1 MLERGEREGQQLDN
15 YRLVRLL
22 GAGGFGQVYLGEH
35 IYRKTR
41 VAIKILPQLAQDD
54 LQGFLTEARTF
65 RLKHPNIVQ
74 VLDFG
79 VEKRTPFVVMEYA
92 PNGTL
97 RQRHPKGTRV
107 PLPTIVLYVRQVASA
122 LQYAHDERLV
132 HRDVKPE
139 NMLIGTH
146 NEILLSDFGI
156 ATIAHGTDSQ
166 KADVMAGTVPYMAP
180 EQIQAHPRP
189 ASDQYSLAV
198 VVYEWLCGDRPFHGT
213 YIEMAL
219 KHATVNPPPL
229 REKVPTIPP
238 DVEHIVMTA
247 LAKEPKRRFGSVQ
260 AFATALEQA
269 SQSRQ
274 IDPATSQ
281 AVLIPSDHQR
291 LQPTVVDASQSQ
303 AQLSTF
309 AAYPSS
315 SPSRPVMPAPPLISS
330 KTAWSSRAKANWR
343 TLLLIGLTL
352 LVIASGVG
360 LSSVIHTTQVATANA
375 NATATTIAS
384 NATGT
389 AAIRIAAVTAT
400 SQARAY
406 AMATTS
412 TIAANA
418 TATASVIAAN
428 PDPYGT
434 GGTLAL
440 YDPLRDNTLGYD
452 WDSNSACSFQGEAYH
467 AIQLDPASGTNACIA
482 HSTDYGNFAYE
493 VQMTIISGDAGGII
507 FRGEN
512 TTFSNYYFA
521 VTHNGFYALLLCQN
535 GKCKALVP
543 ITGSSAIH
551 QGQSKTNIIA
561 VGAQGS
567 TITLYVNGQ
576 LITSV
581 TDSTFSHGQIGVAA
595 VPFGTNAHP
604 TTVAYS
610 NAKVWTF

>member
-281 AVLIPSDHQR
+281 SVLIPSDHQR

-360 LSSVIHTTQVATANA
+360 LSSVIHTTQVATAN
-375 NATATTIAS
+375 
-384 NATGT
+384 
-389 AAIRIAAVTAT
+389 
-400 SQARAY
+400 
-406 AMATTS
+406 
-412 TIAANA
+412 ANA

-521 VTHNGFYALLLCQN
+521 VTHNGFYALLL
-535 GKCKALVP
+535 
-543 ITGSSAIH
+543 
-551 QGQSKTNIIA
+551 
-561 VGAQGS
+561 
-567 TITLYVNGQ
+567 
-576 LITSV
+576 
-581 TDSTFSHGQIGVAA
+581 
-595 VPFGTNAHP
+595 
-604 TTVAYS
+604 
-610 NAKVWTF
+610 